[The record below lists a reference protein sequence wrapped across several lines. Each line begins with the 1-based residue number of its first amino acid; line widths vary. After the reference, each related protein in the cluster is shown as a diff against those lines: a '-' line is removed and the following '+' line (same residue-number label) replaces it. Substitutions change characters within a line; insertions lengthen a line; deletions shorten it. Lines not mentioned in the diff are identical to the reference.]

1 MATSLAV
8 SPVLLRM
15 ASTTLI
21 GNLHGTGADIIMK
34 AWHVALST
42 SVAAILGITVGAL
55 LFRDQE
61 VSSLLTAFLITLV
74 VSPLLALLLAKRSQ

>member
-1 MATSLAV
+1 M
-8 SPVLLRM
+8 LLRV

-21 GNLHGTGADIIMK
+21 GNLHETGADIMK

-74 VSPLLALLLAKRSQ
+74 VGPLLALLLAKRSQ

>member
-1 MATSLAV
+1 
-8 SPVLLRM
+8 
-15 ASTTLI
+15 
-21 GNLHGTGADIIMK
+21 MK